1 MLYWPRARQREE
13 TAANGAFSMNA
24 LRRFVLP
31 SLCVALLAAGCS
43 GGGGET
49 AELESNDVAVVGGQ
63 QVSKEQFQAL
73 MARAEKSYSAQK
85 RKFPKPGTR
94 EYENLKG
101 QAVDFLVQRAEF
113 EDEAAD
119 MGIHVSDKQVNDRI
133 QKLIK
138 QFYGGSEKK
147 YEQTIAAQGLT
158 KETAREEIRAQL
170 ISQDLYNKVTG
181 DVDVTD
187 KEIKDY
193 YDQNRSIYVQKESRD
208 VRHILVTK
216 KALADQLYQQLKSGG
231 DFAKL
236 AKKYSKD
243 PGSAQNGGRL
253 TITRGQTV
261 KEFDKTAFSLKKN
274 QLAPPVH
281 TQYGY
286 HIIEALSDIRPA
298 KTTSLDK
305 VKPSIKQQLEQQKKQ
320 DSMQKWVDDVKK
332 GFCKDDRIKY
342 QVGYAPNPDPCAAIL
357 ANTTST
363 TTATK

>member
-1 MLYWPRARQREE
+1 
-13 TAANGAFSMNA
+13 
-24 LRRFVLP
+24 
-31 SLCVALLAAGCS
+31 
-43 GGGGET
+43 
-49 AELESNDVAVVGGQ
+49 
-63 QVSKEQFQAL
+63 VSKSQFQAL

-101 QAVDFLVQRAEF
+101 QAVDFLVQQAEF
-113 EDEAAD
+113 EDAAAD
-119 MGIHVSDKQVNDRI
+119 LGVHVGDKQVSERI

-158 KETAREEIRAQL
+158 PSSARDQIKAQL
-170 ISQDLYNKVTG
+170 ISEELYKKVTG
-181 DVDVTD
+181 DVEIGD
-187 KEIKDY
+187 KEVKDY
-193 YDQNRSIYVQKESRD
+193 YDSNKSIYVQKESRD
-208 VRHILVTK
+208 VRHILVTS
-216 KALADQLYQQLKSGG
+216 KARADQLYAELKTGA

-236 AKKYSKD
+236 AKKWSKD

-261 KEFDKTAFSLKKN
+261 KEFDKTAFSLKKG
-274 QLAPPVH
+274 QLSPPVH

-286 HIIEALSDIRPA
+286 HIIQALSGIRPA
-298 KTTSLDK
+298 KTKPLAE
-305 VKPSIKQQLEQQKKQ
+305 VKASIKQQLEQQKKQ
-320 DSMQKWVDDVKK
+320 DEMQKWVDDVKK
-332 GFCKDDRIKY
+332 KYCKDERIKY

-363 TTATK
+363 TTATQ